1 MHLAAVTNYLSE
13 GGSERDA
20 RMRAN
25 LLVLLTFT
33 KRYIF
38 ILMVLNSWHT
48 ITYTNAS
55 ANNIDS
61 KVGDD
66 YDSDDDD
73 GNPS

>member
-1 MHLAAVTNYLSE
+1 
-13 GGSERDA
+13 
-20 RMRAN
+20 
-25 LLVLLTFT
+25 
-33 KRYIF
+33 
-38 ILMVLNSWHT
+38 MVLNSWHT

-61 KVGDD
+61 KVCDD